1 MIIPGTDGKKMSKSY
16 NNYINILGPE
26 KMLKKQIMSIV
37 TDSKGLEDSKE
48 PNSCH
53 IFQLYKLMGSDEEV
67 QDLKNNYINGGFG
80 YGHAK
85 NELFKLILSKY
96 KNPRS
101 KFDELMK
108 NPQKIENE
116 LQKGSEKAKEV
127 ANSVL
132 KKVKTNLGLM

>member
-1 MIIPGTDGKKMSKSY
+1 
-16 NNYINILGPE
+16 
-26 KMLKKQIMSIV
+26 MLKKQIMSIV

-53 IFQLYKLMGSDEEV
+53 IFQLYKLMGSDDEV

-108 NPQKIENE
+108 NPQKLRMNY
-116 LQKGSEKAKEV
+116 KEV
-127 ANSVL
+127 Q
-132 KKVKTNLGLM
+132 KKQKKLLILC